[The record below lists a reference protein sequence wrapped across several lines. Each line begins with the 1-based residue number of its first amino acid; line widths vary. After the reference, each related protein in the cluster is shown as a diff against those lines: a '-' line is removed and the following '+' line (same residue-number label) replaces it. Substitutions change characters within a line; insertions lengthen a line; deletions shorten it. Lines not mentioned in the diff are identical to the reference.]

1 MSATK
6 DVITYAKSH
15 GGIISTEEAIAIG
28 MPRSTVNRRVS
39 DGVFVR
45 VGRGVLA
52 LPGTATRPDL
62 MLRAASRV
70 LGAVVSHESAAVI
83 HGMEPI
89 QVKQPSVTVS
99 HRGTHTFP
107 GVTVHQATD
116 LLEEHTTEIG
126 GLRVTT
132 RLRTVIDL
140 AKVLKRKR
148 LTRLITNEVARG
160 MDLDELMT
168 LYLSLTRQGKPG
180 MKMLGELLL
189 EMMGEPAVPE
199 TVLEAKLSDL
209 LEDAGLPRPVK
220 QFRAPWLK
228 PVNGRVDLA
237 YVDEQIVIEAD
248 SRRWHLDL
256 DAFETDKRRD
266 IAAQLAGWIVIRIT
280 WKMIIEDPAFVVATI
295 RKALELRGGLEPQ

>member
-6 DVITYAKSH
+6 DVIAYAKSH
-15 GGIISTEEAIAIG
+15 GGIISTQEAIAIG

-70 LGAVVSHESAAVI
+70 LGAVVSHESAAAI

-89 QVKQPSVTVS
+89 RVTQPSVTVS
-99 HRGTHTFP
+99 HRGTHIFP

-116 LLEEHTTEIG
+116 LLEEHVTEIG

-132 RLRTVIDL
+132 RLRTVVDL
-140 AKVLKRKR
+140 AKVLRRKR
-148 LTRLITNEVARG
+148 LTRLITNELARG

-180 MKMLGELLL
+180 MKKLGGLLR
-189 EMMGEPAVPE
+189 EMMGEPAVSE

-220 QFRAPWLK
+220 QFKAPWLK

-280 WKMIIEDPAFVVATI
+280 WKMIIEDPVFVVATI
-295 RKALELRGGLEPQ
+295 REALKIRGGFEPR